1 MTSSIPHFAAIAL
14 LGLGCATQ
22 AAVIT
27 FDPIDEQGATVAQG
41 DSFQAQGFTFT
52 QRNGDPAILFAAD
65 LTGAYASNGTASLY
79 AANNAMFSITGGP
92 TGIFSIGSIELGGG
106 NLGFLD
112 PFYGGEPWATDVLL
126 LGTLAD
132 NSTLTA
138 SFSLDQTSAG
148 LAPFAVNWTNLVD
161 LKFSAIGD
169 YSVDNLQLNAVP
181 EPGSL
186 ALVLG
191 ALGAMTA
198 LARRRQRGAG

>member
-1 MTSSIPHFAAIAL
+1 MTPSIPHFAAIAL

-41 DSFQAQGFTFT
+41 DSFQAQSFTFT

-65 LTGAYASNGTASLY
+65 LSGAYASNGTASLY

-92 TGIFSIGSIELGGG
+92 TGVFGISGFELGGG
-106 NLGFLD
+106 NLAFLD
-112 PFYGGEPWATDVLL
+112 DDQFDPPWAMFVTL
-126 LGTLAD
+126 LGTFAD
-132 NSTLTA
+132 NTEMIADFEVNQSI
-138 SFSLDQTSAG
+138 AG
-148 LAPFAVNWTNLVD
+148 LTGFAVNWTNLVD
-161 LKFSAIGD
+161 LKFSASGD
-169 YSVDNLQLNAVP
+169 YSIDNLQLNAVP
-181 EPGSL
+181 EPASL

-191 ALGAMTA
+191 ALGGMTA